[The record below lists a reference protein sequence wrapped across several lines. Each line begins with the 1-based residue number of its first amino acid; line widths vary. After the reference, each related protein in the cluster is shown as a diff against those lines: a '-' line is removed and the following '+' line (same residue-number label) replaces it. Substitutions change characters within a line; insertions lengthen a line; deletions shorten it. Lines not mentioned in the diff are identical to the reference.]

1 MASNQNGYAPTKS
14 DEDDV
19 TPVPSPL
26 QPPPHNMT
34 TPRVP
39 LSKTQF
45 IVVFIS
51 LALAILLAAL
61 DQTIVS
67 TAIPTIVTEF
77 QAADLISWVGT
88 GYLLTAAA
96 LSPIYGK
103 LADIFGRKLV
113 FLVAIFIF
121 EVGSL
126 LCGLANSM
134 IMLIIGRVI
143 AGIGGG
149 GIFNLVLIII
159 SDIVSFQDRGKYQGI
174 IGAVFGLA
182 SVIGPLAGGG
192 FTDSSATWRWSFYIN
207 LPIGGF
213 TFLVILFFLTFPKN
227 AEEETT
233 FKEKLFSI
241 DYLGVALLITAIT
254 ALLLPTQLGGTSW
267 AWDAPQTI
275 ALFVAAAVLFFV
287 FWLVEYRV
295 AKQPVIPPAM
305 FINASVYFS
314 IGVAFF
320 LGGAFFAVTY
330 YVPLYFQVVSGDSAT
345 VSGLKTI
352 PMIAGVVVFS
362 IMSGQIISRTGYL
375 VPFFF
380 IAGTILTVGIG
391 LLSTVNE
398 FTEYWKLAL
407 MLFVSGVGVG
417 CAIQTRI
424 LAAQA
429 SVQPSMIAIATSLS
443 GFCQTLGGA
452 IGIAIFGVVFSN
464 TVYSELM
471 SNFPAAYA
479 NAEFVEK
486 LSNSPNAVRVIL
498 RSLPNNAFD
507 TLFPIYLRAFTVA
520 LRYSFYAALPL
531 SIMVFVC
538 GLFVKAP
545 ARLPGQTKKQGDVE
559 VGVKKLGDEVVVEDA
574 TKEGEE
580 SVQGEDT
587 TVEEEEIAKQKA

>member
-1 MASNQNGYAPTKS
+1 MESNDNGSTPTKN
-14 DEDDV
+14 DEEL
-19 TPVPSPL
+19 TPVPSPQ
-26 QPPPHNMT
+26 QPPNHMT

-45 IVVFIS
+45 TVVFIS

-126 LCGLANSM
+126 LCGLATSM
-134 IMLIIGRVI
+134 IMLIIGRVV

-159 SDIVSFQDRGKYQGI
+159 SDIVSFQDRGKYQGL

-227 AEEETT
+227 AEGEQS
-233 FKEKLFSI
+233 FKDKVFSI

-275 ALFVAAAVLFFV
+275 ALFVAAVVLFFV

-295 AKQPVIPPAM
+295 AKQPVIPPSM
-305 FINASVYFS
+305 FTNTSVYFS
-314 IGVAFF
+314 IGVSFF

-352 PMIAGVVVFS
+352 PMIAGVVCFS
-362 IMSGQIISRTGYL
+362 ILSGQIISRTGYL

-380 IAGTILTVGIG
+380 VAGTILTVGIG
-391 LLSTVNE
+391 LLSTINE
-398 FTEYWKLAL
+398 FTEYWKIAL
-407 MLFVSGVGVG
+407 MLLVSGVGVG
-417 CAIQTRI
+417 CAIQTRV

-471 SNFPAAYA
+471 STFPAAYA

-486 LSNSPNAVRVIL
+486 LSNSPNAVRAIL
-498 RSLPNNAFD
+498 KSLPNNAFD

-545 ARLPGQTKKQGDVE
+545 ARLPGQTKNPSSDIE
-559 VGVKKLGDEVVVEDA
+559 VGSKRVGDEVVVEDA
-574 TKEGEE
+574 TGGEG
-580 SVQGEDT
+580 SVQGEET
-587 TVEEEEIAKQKA
+587 TVEEEEVTKQKA